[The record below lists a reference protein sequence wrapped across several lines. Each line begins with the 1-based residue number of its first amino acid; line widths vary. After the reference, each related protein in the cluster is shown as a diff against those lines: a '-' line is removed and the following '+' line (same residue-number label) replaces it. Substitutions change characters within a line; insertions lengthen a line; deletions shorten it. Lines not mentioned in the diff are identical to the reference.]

1 MRLAAPNHFQIIR
14 GQGLTID
21 PRVDQKLIAYLLKN
35 IGLGKG
41 MAADIAI
48 KLYTIEIQTEA
59 IGGRVLQSNC
69 KFLPKTRS
77 TLTSSFFA

>member
-1 MRLAAPNHFQIIR
+1 
-14 GQGLTID
+14 
-21 PRVDQKLIAYLLKN
+21 
-35 IGLGKG
+35 

-69 KFLPKTRS
+69 KFLPKTHS